1 MGGRSTAR
9 PDRRSGA
16 PPLQPASQQRQKRG
30 RTGGGGASSAQHQF
44 VQFQQQQA
52 QQFMQFLQLQPQQQQ
67 LQLRQ
72 QQQRGRSRGG
82 GGAPAKPNVPDPSR
96 RVAGRSFLQA
106 ASGGAKS
113 ATTTTT
119 PEAAASASRPA
130 AASGGAAPAAAPA
143 GDATTGAGTA
153 QQQPRDA
160 AQDAV
165 TAALRAEHQEA
176 VQRRDA
182 HRRSK
187 YFSEELDLV
196 LDGQV
201 TDLRKRLDASKPAA
215 DLYNGHLKILERA
228 EAQAAKIGKQLQAAW
243 AAVATSQDA
252 AKALE
257 EKHRLALEHAAD
269 LRAATA
275 AKADAAGAQPPDPA
289 VLAAVDTLLKHVEV
303 ERVTSAKLGRGSA
316 TDAALASITDKIS
329 DLQAELSVL
338 TTGRDVAGD
347 TPMAGAARGTGEPSA
362 PVWDPSGAGA
372 APLAAS
378 YELQH
383 AAEQQ
388 RVAQLH
394 EQQIQQLRASQLLE
408 QQTLLEK
415 QSQQPQQTLAH
426 TPPIPAVTT
435 TAADVTLPANA
446 PACIPVE
453 EDGAGRDRLVAT
465 AQLLAA
471 GLADD
476 TEAISEARSALRG
489 RLSQIADYGPGW
501 LQEGIDMFNRTL
513 QMQAAQSDQGGAP
526 TDQLPAKS
534 QNAVERPFDPLD
546 T

>member
-1 MGGRSTAR
+1 
-9 PDRRSGA
+9 
-16 PPLQPASQQRQKRG
+16 
-30 RTGGGGASSAQHQF
+30 
-44 VQFQQQQA
+44 
-52 QQFMQFLQLQPQQQQ
+52 MQFLQLQPQQQQ

-347 TPMAGAARGTGEPSA
+347 TPMAGAA
-362 PVWDPSGAGA
+362 A
-372 APLAAS
+372 APPAAS
-378 YELQH
+378 HELQH
-383 AAEQQ
+383 TAEQQ